1 LIEDGIAAVVGAAA
15 DSTVLGIIGFALN
28 PRKALM
34 AALLE
39 TATGFSSFALLQVIP
54 IIKKILGLFERFNF
68 ERRSVK
74 RRLQTCRDRMGDVDM
89 ALERARHVT
98 VETRRRVALPLRPM
112 PRGTPRNEGK
122 LEPKASGGSFAT
134 RTLPFRSNRHALGN
148 KIQGFDWQTHS

>member
-98 VETRRRVALPLRPM
+98 VETMTAAQEARRLA
-112 PRGTPRNEGK
+112 
-122 LEPKASGGSFAT
+122 ASADAT
-134 RTLPFRSNRHALGN
+134 GN
-148 KIQGFDWQTHS
+148 TAK